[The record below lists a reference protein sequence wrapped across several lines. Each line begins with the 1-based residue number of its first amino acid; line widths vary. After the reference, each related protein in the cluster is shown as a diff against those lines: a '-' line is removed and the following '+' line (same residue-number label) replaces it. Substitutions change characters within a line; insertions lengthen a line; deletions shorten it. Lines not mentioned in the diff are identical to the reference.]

1 MTPNNNPIKI
11 RFGLVEPIKFSN
23 FATSHWLNCLEKMS
37 LSVDKSVAFVETT
50 GFAKFIDCTEV
61 DLAWKLT
68 VSSSPID
75 SQLDRCRIVG
85 ELFN

>member
-1 MTPNNNPIKI
+1 
-11 RFGLVEPIKFSN
+11 
-23 FATSHWLNCLEKMS
+23 MS

-75 SQLDRCRIVG
+75 SQLDRCRIVE

>member
-1 MTPNNNPIKI
+1 
-11 RFGLVEPIKFSN
+11 
-23 FATSHWLNCLEKMS
+23 MS

-50 GFAKFIDCTEV
+50 AIAKFIDCTEV
-61 DLAWKLT
+61 DLAWKLI

-85 ELFN
+85 EWFS